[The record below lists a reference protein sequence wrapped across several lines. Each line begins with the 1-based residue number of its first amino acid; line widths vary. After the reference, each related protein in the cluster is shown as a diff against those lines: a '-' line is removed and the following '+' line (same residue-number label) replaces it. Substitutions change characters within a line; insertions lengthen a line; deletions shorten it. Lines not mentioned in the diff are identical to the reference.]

1 MAAGLPAPLPYRVAG
16 LFDGP
21 AVVVGR
27 LLLKWSIS
35 MIVAILST
43 VGVLGLAVIIAG
55 CVLPNPDAERIARIN
70 ARRERERIHHRER
83 AARRRRL
90 EKAARARTAGGE
102 K

>member
-1 MAAGLPAPLPYRVAG
+1 
-16 LFDGP
+16 
-21 AVVVGR
+21 
-27 LLLKWSIS
+27 

-55 CVLPNPDAERIARIN
+55 CVLPNPDAARIARIN
-70 ARRERERIHHRER
+70 ARRERERIHARER

-90 EKAARARTAGGE
+90 EKAARARTAGGG